1 MANVDNNKIKFSGFT
16 TKQKIQLPADDPLV
30 DILKSQY
37 YDLVVTAQID
47 GTVMLSLPNSKGG
60 GSLSGEGK
68 YLVDLDPYPDPS
80 VDNKPFPNLSDIS
93 LKGIEIYQDI
103 NKTSKIRFKFTVKNN
118 AGDLVRGV
126 KGVGG

>member
-1 MANVDNNKIKFSGFT
+1 MSNIDNNKIIFSGLT

-47 GTVMLSLPNSKGG
+47 GSVILTLPSSKPAGVKY
-60 GSLSGEGK
+60 GEGE
-68 YLVDLDPYPDPS
+68 YVVDAFTDPT
-80 VDNKPFPNLSDIS
+80 DNRPFPTLADIS
-93 LKGIEIYQDI
+93 LKNIEIYEDV
-103 NKTSKIRFKFTVKNN
+103 NKASKIRFTFSVKNN
-118 AGDLVRGV
+118 AAEAVRGV

>member
-37 YDLVVTAQID
+37 YDLVITAQID
-47 GTVMLSLPNSKGG
+47 GSIMLSLPNSKPGG
-60 GSLSGEGK
+60 TLTGEEK
-68 YLVDLDPYPDPS
+68 YLVDPDTDPF
-80 VDNKPFPNLSDIS
+80 VDNRPFPTLSDIS

-103 NKTSKIRFKFTVKNN
+103 NKTSKIRFKFIVKNN